1 MWAWPLS
8 LEETAYAETDFVI
21 DFSVTPEL
29 LFLFSTGIN
38 SWSFL
43 TIALMVRYSP
53 SGASALALVNYGSL
67 CRSVTADGLDVLLR
81 GCPVPKPG
89 MVA

>member
-21 DFSVTPEL
+21 DISVTPEF

-67 CRSVTADGLDVLLR
+67 CRSRNADGLDVLLR